1 VPGPETPPPGASPPG
16 ASDRASVRWLRGLAT
31 AALALPAVP
40 AVAADRSPTSLV
52 LAAAA
57 VGAGGA
63 MAGWVARR
71 SLGNG
76 PLLAALG
83 GLLVVVAGWLL
94 PQADVAPTTVLVGI
108 GVGVGVGLAGGGI
121 GALRSREAVGGA
133 VLGIALLA
141 ALVAADGVH
150 GTAWA
155 GLVDGVAAASVG
167 VAGAL
172 RGAAPSPRRRTPG
185 SVRAVATV
193 AAVLMAGVTFWVGA
207 NSPTVTWFGS
217 QVSHGPRDVRQVAI
231 TFDDGPDD
239 PYTLRVARILDEHG
253 AKGTFFMVG
262 KALDRRPD
270 IARALHD
277 DGHLLGNHSY
287 HHDSWRWLD
296 PRYPELERNQQ
307 AFRRQLGIC
316 PTFYRAPHGQHTPF
330 LTHVVGDHGMTMVGW
345 DVSAGDWNTKDAR
358 LVARRILDGVEP
370 GSIIVLHDGLDGSVT
385 ADRSVLVRAVP
396 LILDGLERRHLKP
409 VRLDA
414 MLGERGY
421 GDHC

>member
-1 VPGPETPPPGASPPG
+1 MPGPETPPPEAAPSER
-16 ASDRASVRWLRGLAT
+16 SDQPLVRGLRGLGT

-52 LAAAA
+52 LSALA
-57 VGAGGA
+57 VGAGA
-63 MAGWVARR
+63 AAAGWVARR
-71 SLGNG
+71 SARPG
-76 PLLAALG
+76 PVLAVLG
-83 GLLVVVAGWLL
+83 GVLVAVAGWLL
-94 PQADVAPTTVLVGI
+94 PQADVAPTTVLLGV
-108 GVGVGVGLAGGGI
+108 GVGVGVGLARGGI
-121 GALRSREAVGGA
+121 GALRGIEGVGGA
-133 VLGIALLA
+133 VVGIAVLA
-141 ALVAADGVH
+141 AFVAVDGVH

-155 GLVDGVAAASVG
+155 GVIDAVAVVAVGLVG
-167 VAGAL
+167 VV
-172 RGAAPSPRRRTPG
+172 GAARPRRRTST
-185 SVRAVATV
+185 SVRVVAVV
-193 AAVLMAGVTFWVGA
+193 AAVLVAGTTFWIGA

-217 QVSHGPRDVRQVAI
+217 QVSHGPRDVREVAI

-239 PYTLRVARILDEHG
+239 PYTLRIARILDEHG

-270 IARALHD
+270 IARALRA
-277 DGHLLGNHSY
+277 DGHLVGNHSY

-296 PRYPELERNQQ
+296 PRYPELERTQQ
-307 AFRRQLGIC
+307 AFRRQLGVC

-330 LTHVVGDHGMTMVGW
+330 LTHVVGDHGMTMIGW
-345 DVSAGDWNTKDAR
+345 DVTAGDWNTKDAK
-358 LVARRILDGVEP
+358 LVTRRVLDQVKP

-396 LILDGLERRHLKP
+396 MILDGLERRHLRP

>member
-1 VPGPETPPPGASPPG
+1 MPGLETPPSEPPR
-16 ASDRASVRWLRGLAT
+16 SDLAPALGLRGFAT

-52 LAAAA
+52 LAILAVGLGAAA
-57 VGAGGA
+57 AW
-63 MAGWVARR
+63 WVSRR
-71 SLGNG
+71 LGPPR

-83 GLLVVVAGWLL
+83 GLFVFVAGWLL
-94 PQADVAPTTVLVGI
+94 PQADVAFTTVLLGLGI
-108 GVGVGVGLAGGGI
+108 GVGVGLVGGGLDALRGREAAI
-121 GALRSREAVGGA
+121 GAAA
-133 VLGIALLA
+133 GIAVLA

-155 GLVDGVAAASVG
+155 GLLDGVAIATVG
-167 VAGAL
+167 VLLRARPS
-172 RGAAPSPRRRTPG
+172 RGAPG
-185 SVRAVATV
+185 AVRAAATV
-193 AAVLMAGVTFWVGA
+193 AAVATAGVTFWVGA
-207 NSPTVTWFGS
+207 NSPTVNWFGS
-217 QVSHGPRDVRQVAI
+217 QVAHGPRDGREVAI

-239 PYTLRVARILDEHG
+239 PYTLEIARILDSRG

-270 IARALHD
+270 IARTLRE

-296 PRYPELERNQQ
+296 PRYPELERTQR
-307 AFRRQLGIC
+307 AFRHNLGIC

-330 LTHVVGDHGMTMVGW
+330 LANVVGDHGMTMVGW
-345 DVSAGDWNTKDAR
+345 DVSAGDWKTDDAR
-358 LVARRILDGVEP
+358 LVARRVLDDVEP

-396 LILDGLERRHLKP
+396 LILDGLARRDLKP

-414 MLGERGY
+414 LLGERGY

>member
-1 VPGPETPPPGASPPG
+1 VG
-16 ASDRASVRWLRGLAT
+16 LRGLAT

-52 LAAAA
+52 LAAVA
-57 VGAGGA
+57 VGLGA
-63 MAGWVARR
+63 AAAWWISRR
-71 SLGNG
+71 LGA
-76 PLLAALG
+76 PRLLLAVLG

-94 PQADVAPTTVLVGI
+94 PQADVSPITALIGL
-108 GVGVGVGLAGGGI
+108 GVGVGAGLGGGAPGILRRREAAVGAATGLAI
-121 GALRSREAVGGA
+121 LA
-133 VLGIALLA
+133 VL
-141 ALVAADGVH
+141 VAVDGVH

-155 GLVDGVAAASVG
+155 GLLDGVAIAGVG
-167 VAGAL
+167 VLAHSRPRTGAQV
-172 RGAAPSPRRRTPG
+172 
-185 SVRAVATV
+185 SVRAAATL
-193 AAVLMAGVTFWVGA
+193 AAVVTVGVTCWVGA

-217 QVSHGPRDVRQVAI
+217 QVSHGPRDGREVAI

-239 PYTLRVARILDEHG
+239 PYTLEIARILDARG

-270 IARALHD
+270 IARALRA

-287 HHDSWRWLD
+287 HHDEWRWLD
-296 PRYPELERNQQ
+296 PRYPELDRTQT
-307 AFRRQLGIC
+307 AFRHNLGVC

-330 LTHVVGDHGMTMVGW
+330 LAHVVGDHGMTMVGW
-345 DVSAGDWNTKDAR
+345 EVSSGDWSTRDAG
-358 LVARRILDGVEP
+358 LVARRTLDKVKP

-396 LILDGLERRHLKP
+396 MILDGLERRGLKP

-414 MLGERGY
+414 LLHERGY

>member
-1 VPGPETPPPGASPPG
+1 VG
-16 ASDRASVRWLRGLAT
+16 LRGLAT

-52 LAAAA
+52 LAAVA
-57 VGAGGA
+57 VGLGA
-63 MAGWVARR
+63 AAAWWISRR
-71 SLGNG
+71 LGA
-76 PLLAALG
+76 PRLLLAVLG

-94 PQADVAPTTVLVGI
+94 PQADVSPITALIGL
-108 GVGVGVGLAGGGI
+108 GVGVGAGLGGGAPGILRCREAAVGAATGLAI
-121 GALRSREAVGGA
+121 LA
-133 VLGIALLA
+133 VL
-141 ALVAADGVH
+141 VAVDGVH

-155 GLVDGVAAASVG
+155 GLVDGVAIAGVG
-167 VAGAL
+167 VLAHSRPRTGAQV
-172 RGAAPSPRRRTPG
+172 
-185 SVRAVATV
+185 SVRAAATL
-193 AAVLMAGVTFWVGA
+193 AAVVTVGVTCWVGA

-217 QVSHGPRDVRQVAI
+217 QVSHGPRDGREVAI

-239 PYTLRVARILDEHG
+239 PYTLEIARILDARG

-270 IARALHD
+270 IARALRA

-287 HHDSWRWLD
+287 HHDEWRWLD
-296 PRYPELERNQQ
+296 PRYPELDRTQT
-307 AFRRQLGIC
+307 AFRHNLGVC

-330 LTHVVGDHGMTMVGW
+330 LAHVVGDHGMTMVGW
-345 DVSAGDWNTKDAR
+345 EVSSGDWSTRDAG
-358 LVARRILDGVEP
+358 LVARRTLDKVKP

-396 LILDGLERRHLKP
+396 MILDGLERRGLKP

-414 MLGERGY
+414 LLHERGY

>member
-1 VPGPETPPPGASPPG
+1 VPGSESLPPEPPR
-16 ASDRASVRWLRGLAT
+16 SDLAPALGLRGLAT

-40 AVAADRSPTSLV
+40 AVAADRSPTSLILAAV
-52 LAAAA
+52 AVGLGAAAA
-57 VGAGGA
+57 WWISRRLGAP
-63 MAGWVARR
+63 R
-71 SLGNG
+71 L
-76 PLLAALG
+76 LLAVLG

-94 PQADVAPTTVLVGI
+94 PQADVSGTAVPLGL
-108 GVGVGVGLAGGGI
+108 GVGVGVGLGGG
-121 GALRSREAVGGA
+121 ALGILRRREAAVGAATGLAILA
-133 VLGIALLA
+133 VL
-141 ALVAADGVH
+141 VAVDGVH

-155 GLVDGVAAASVG
+155 GLVDGVAIAGVG
-167 VAGAL
+167 VLARSRPRTGA
-172 RGAAPSPRRRTPG
+172 PG
-185 SVRAVATV
+185 SVRAAAAV
-193 AAVLMAGVTFWVGA
+193 AAVVTVGATVWVGA

-217 QVSHGPRDVRQVAI
+217 QVAHGPRDGREVAI

-239 PYTLRVARILDEHG
+239 PYTLEIARILDARG

-270 IARALHD
+270 IARALRA

-287 HHDSWRWLD
+287 HHDEWRWLD
-296 PRYPELERNQQ
+296 PRYPELERTQS
-307 AFRRQLGIC
+307 AFRHNLGVC

-330 LTHVVGDHGMTMVGW
+330 LAHVVGDHGMTMVGW
-345 DVSAGDWNTKDAR
+345 EVSSGDWNTRDAG
-358 LVARRILDGVEP
+358 LVARRTLDNVKP

-396 LILDGLERRHLKP
+396 MILDGLERRGLKP

-414 MLGERGY
+414 LLHQRGY

>member
-1 VPGPETPPPGASPPG
+1 MPGSKSSPPEPPPPEP
-16 ASDRASVRWLRGLAT
+16 SDRGSVRGLRGLAT

-40 AVAADRSPTSLV
+40 AVAADRSPTGLV
-52 LAAAA
+52 LAALA
-57 VGAGGA
+57 VGAGVA
-63 MAGWVARR
+63 AAEWVARR
-71 SLGNG
+71 SRRPG

-94 PQADVAPTTVLVGI
+94 PQADVAPPTVLLGVGI
-108 GVGVGVGLAGGGI
+108 GVGVGLAGAGF
-121 GALRSREAVGGA
+121 GALRSGAAAGGA
-133 VLGIALLA
+133 ALGIAALA
-141 ALVAADGVH
+141 ALVAWDGVH

-155 GLVDGVAAASVG
+155 GLIDGVAIAAVG
-167 VAGAL
+167 VGGAI
-172 RGAAPSPRRRTPG
+172 GATSPRRSTPG
-185 SVRAVATV
+185 VVRVVAAV
-193 AAVLMAGVTFWVGA
+193 AAVLTAGVTFWVGA

-217 QVSHGPRDVRQVAI
+217 QVAHGPRDVREVSI
-231 TFDDGPDD
+231 TFDDGPDN
-239 PYTLRVARILDEHG
+239 PYTLRIARILDEHG

-270 IARALHD
+270 IARALRD

-296 PRYPELERNQQ
+296 PRYPELDRTQQ
-307 AFRRQLGIC
+307 AFRRHLGVC

-330 LTHVVGDHGMTMVGW
+330 LAHVVDTRGMTMVGW
-345 DVSAGDWNTKDAR
+345 DVSAGDWKTKDAQ
-358 LVARRILDGVEP
+358 LIARRVLDAVRP
-370 GSIIVLHDGLDGSVT
+370 GSIIDLHDGLDGNVT

-396 LILDGLERRHLKP
+396 LILDGLERKHLKP

-414 MLGERGY
+414 MLHERGY

>member
-1 VPGPETPPPGASPPG
+1 MPGLETPPSGPTR
-16 ASDRASVRWLRGLAT
+16 SDLAPALGLRGFAT

-40 AVAADRSPTSLV
+40 AVAADRSPTNLV
-52 LAAAA
+52 LAALA
-57 VGAGGA
+57 VGLGVAA
-63 MAGWVARR
+63 AWWVSRR
-71 SLGNG
+71 LGPPR

-83 GLLVVVAGWLL
+83 GLFVFVAGWLL
-94 PQADVAPTTVLVGI
+94 PQADVAFTTVLLGLGI
-108 GVGVGVGLAGGGI
+108 GVGVGLGGGALHTLRRREAAI
-121 GALRSREAVGGA
+121 GAAA
-133 VLGIALLA
+133 GIAVLA
-141 ALVAADGVH
+141 ALVAVDGVH

-155 GLVDGVAAASVG
+155 GLLDGVAIATVG
-167 VAGAL
+167 VLARPRPSRRAPGA
-172 RGAAPSPRRRTPG
+172 
-185 SVRAVATV
+185 VRAAATV
-193 AAVLMAGVTFWVGA
+193 AAVATAGVTFWVGA
-207 NSPTVTWFGS
+207 NSPTVNWFGS
-217 QVSHGPRDVRQVAI
+217 QVAHGSRDGRQVAI

-239 PYTLRVARILDEHG
+239 PYTLEIARILDSRG

-270 IARALHD
+270 IARALRE

-296 PRYPELERNQQ
+296 PRYPELERTQR
-307 AFRRQLGIC
+307 AFRQNLGIC

-330 LTHVVGDHGMTMVGW
+330 LAHVVGDHGMTMVGW
-345 DVSAGDWNTKDAR
+345 EVSAGDWKTDDAR
-358 LVARRILDGVEP
+358 LVARRVLDDVEP

-396 LILDGLERRHLKP
+396 LILDGLARRDLKP

-414 MLGERGY
+414 LLGERGY

>member
-1 VPGPETPPPGASPPG
+1 VPGLETPPPEPVRSDLASTLG
-16 ASDRASVRWLRGLAT
+16 LRGFAT

-52 LAAAA
+52 LAALA
-57 VGAGGA
+57 VGMGA
-63 MAGWVARR
+63 VAAWWVSCRLGPAR
-71 SLGNG
+71 
-76 PLLAALG
+76 PVLAALG
-83 GLLVVVAGWLL
+83 GVFVVVGGWLL
-94 PQADVAPTTVLVGI
+94 PQADPAFTTVLLGLGI
-108 GVGVGVGLAGGGI
+108 GVGVGLGGGALDALRGREAAI
-121 GALRSREAVGGA
+121 GAAA
-133 VLGIALLA
+133 GIAVLA
-141 ALVAADGVH
+141 ALVAVDGVH

-155 GLVDGVAAASVG
+155 GLLDGVAIATLGVLARPRPIRRAPGAVRAA
-167 VAGAL
+167 AI
-172 RGAAPSPRRRTPG
+172 AA
-185 SVRAVATV
+185 AVATV
-193 AAVLMAGVTFWVGA
+193 GVTFWVGA
-207 NSPTVTWFGS
+207 NSPTVNWFGS
-217 QVSHGPRDVRQVAI
+217 QVARGPRDGRDVAI

-239 PYTLRVARILDEHG
+239 PYTLEIAQILDARG

-270 IARALHD
+270 IARALRE

-296 PRYPELERNQQ
+296 PRYPELDRTQR
-307 AFRRQLGIC
+307 AFRHNLGIC

-330 LTHVVGDHGMTMVGW
+330 LARVVGDHGMTMVGW
-345 DVSAGDWNTKDAR
+345 DVSAGDWKTDDAR
-358 LVARRILDGVEP
+358 LVAQRVLDDVEP

-396 LILDGLERRHLKP
+396 LILDGLARRDLKP

-414 MLGERGY
+414 LLGERGY

>member
-1 VPGPETPPPGASPPG
+1 VTGSESLPPEPPRSDPVPVLG
-16 ASDRASVRWLRGLAT
+16 LRGLAT
-31 AALALPAVP
+31 SALALPAVP

-52 LAAAA
+52 LAAVA
-57 VGAGGA
+57 VGMGGA
-63 MAGWVARR
+63 AAWWTSRR
-71 SLGNG
+71 SG
-76 PLLAALG
+76 PPRTLLAVLG
-83 GLLVVVAGWLL
+83 AVIVVVAGWLL
-94 PQADVAPTTVLVGI
+94 PQADVSPITVLIGW
-108 GVGVGVGLAGGGI
+108 GVGVGAGLGGGTLGLVRRREAAAGAVAGLAI
-121 GALRSREAVGGA
+121 
-133 VLGIALLA
+133 LA
-141 ALVAADGVH
+141 AVVAVDGVH

-155 GLVDGVAAASVG
+155 GLVDGVAIAAVG
-167 VAGAL
+167 VVAGS
-172 RGAAPSPRRRTPG
+172 RPRTGAPG

-193 AAVLMAGVTFWVGA
+193 AAVVTVGATFWVGA

-217 QVSHGPRDVRQVAI
+217 QVAHGSRDGREVAI

-239 PYTLRVARILDEHG
+239 PYTLEIARILDSRG

-270 IARALHD
+270 IARALRA

-287 HHDSWRWLD
+287 HHDEWRWLD
-296 PRYPELERNQQ
+296 PRYPELDRTQS
-307 AFRRQLGIC
+307 AFRHNLGVC

-330 LTHVVGDHGMTMVGW
+330 LAHVVGDHGMTMIGW
-345 DVSAGDWNTKDAR
+345 DVSSGDWNTRDAG
-358 LVARRILDGVEP
+358 LVARRTLDNVKP

-396 LILDGLERRHLKP
+396 MILDGLERRGLKP

-414 MLGERGY
+414 LLHQRGY